1 MDTDLLF
8 RGYLGKRVHLGVTGS
23 VAAYK
28 AIDLVRG
35 LLDCNVSVSATLTD
49 AAAKFVTPLSFAA
62 LGADPVYGAMFADG
76 DDPYAHLGPGRAA
89 DVLAVAPCTANS
101 LAKFACGLADDMLS
115 CQVLAHAGPL
125 LLAPAM
131 NPAMWEAPATKENVA
146 RLRDRGVELVF
157 PGSGKVACGDVGNGR
172 LAPVAAILGHVCR
185 LLSPQ
190 DLSGVRVLLTLG
202 PTREKFD
209 AVRFWSNPST
219 GRMGACLA
227 TAAWLRGAQVHV
239 VAGPCSLQLPDGVA
253 RTDVTSA
260 REMHAAVS
268 DLWPD
273 MDIACCTAA
282 VADFRPRPFG
292 ETKMK
297 KDVIGEG
304 GLTVAFDSN
313 PDILAGLG
321 ASKRRDQRLIGFA
334 AETDDL
340 RANAAA
346 KLERKNLDLIVANP
360 VNAHGSGFG
369 SRTNSVLVLDRT
381 GRREEWPSLD
391 KSEVAWR
398 IWDHLAEI

>member
-1 MDTDLLF
+1 
-8 RGYLGKRVHLGVTGS
+8 
-23 VAAYK
+23 
-28 AIDLVRG
+28 
-35 LLDCNVSVSATLTD
+35 
-49 AAAKFVTPLSFAA
+49 
-62 LGADPVYGAMFADG
+62 
-76 DDPYAHLGPGRAA
+76 
-89 DVLAVAPCTANS
+89 
-101 LAKFACGLADDMLS
+101 
-115 CQVLAHAGPL
+115 
-125 LLAPAM
+125 M

-146 RLRDRGVELVF
+146 RLRERGAELVF
-157 PGSGKVACGDVGNGR
+157 PGSGIVACGDVGNGR

-227 TAAWLRGAQVHV
+227 TAAWLRGAEVHV
-239 VAGPCSLQLPDGVA
+239 VAGPCALQLPDGVA

-260 REMHAAVS
+260 REMH
-268 DLWPD
+268 
-273 MDIACCTAA
+273 
-282 VADFRPRPFG
+282 G

-297 KDVIGEG
+297 KDAIGEEG
-304 GLTVAFDSN
+304 FTVAFDSN

-321 ASKRRDQRLIGFA
+321 ASKRHDQRLIGFA

-340 RANAAA
+340 RANAMA

-360 VNAHGSGFG
+360 VNAPGSGFG